1 LDIPPEIAAEIQA
14 LLERARE
21 LHPISLS
28 KDSEAVMIH
37 GSIGYGC
44 YFSPDGDIYIEEY
57 DIASDEPPTIDRS
70 RLAQIA
76 ALVLSLQNM
85 PKLAD
90 LLPKRPANALSC
102 NECKGIGWLHQEL
115 FRRKFKSE
123 GILCDKCSGLGWL
136 EVS

>member
-1 LDIPPEIAAEIQA
+1 
-14 LLERARE
+14 
-21 LHPISLS
+21 
-28 KDSEAVMIH
+28 MIH

-76 ALVLSLQNM
+76 ALVLSSQNM

-90 LLPKRPANALSC
+90 LLPKRLQMRCRVTSAKVLVGCIKNCFVGNSRAKVFCVINVLAWVGLKYPDRCRTIA
-102 NECKGIGWLHQEL
+102 
-115 FRRKFKSE
+115 
-123 GILCDKCSGLGWL
+123 CSGLG
-136 EVS
+136 